1 MGETDQ
7 RLLGFLMG
15 WRDSWCWSW
24 LSLGLD
30 WRHPCSWVA
39 SRIRDRG
46 LCWFLHR
53 NILLGRHDVQWPKDS
68 VLMGV
73 PLQCWGRIKV
83 GGVLKKGGVTGY
95 FCFCGV
101 QVGGKAGSES
111 LLGNS
116 KVLIKVK
123 WHIDNL
129 KKPIFC
135 LRLLCFESLYFQPHE
150 ILSENA

>member
-95 FCFCGV
+95 FHFCGV
-101 QVGGKAGSES
+101 QIGGKAGPES

-116 KVLIKVK
+116 KVLIKVYR
-123 WHIDNL
+123 DEGS
-129 KKPIFC
+129 IFF
-135 LRLLCFESLYFQPHE
+135 LPQMAY
-150 ILSENA
+150 